1 MRYYQKRMK
10 LFFFISVLFIPLK
23 VNAKENSSVLFSY
36 SSPQHQVAQIGQQLY
51 RALQQ
56 QQWKKA
62 EELLLDYQQL
72 PFHETLLIDYAK
84 ALLAQ
89 TKGNFLQAE
98 FYYQQQLKQKAD
110 FIPAQ
115 TGLIQLYFHLR
126 EYKKAQQQLDQL
138 SSIVDLPKDI
148 SQSIEFYKV
157 KLAAYFQGQRFY
169 QLSFFYNDNI
179 NHAPDIAEKVVS
191 QSTQR
196 KVTLR
201 SAKPIVSTGLTH
213 YFSFYQ
219 PVIIYSHHTFSSY
232 TYARYIDYHSH
243 RRANFL
249 ALYTQLGYRYQKS
262 QYQWSM
268 TPYYE
273 IKKPQ
278 AQYEYQAWG
287 SEAQF
292 SYFINKKQTI
302 NLSFDYKIKKYQE
315 ALNNLNSR
323 RLSYS
328 TNHNYYFNNRMQ
340 LVNQLNYQLDRKKNT
355 LLNYQLYGI
364 KTGVYYPLSVNWHI
378 SLFLQY
384 QFKYYNNYNPLLKKR
399 RKDNSIV
406 FTTNIKNKSSFILG
420 FYPAIEFRYTRRLS
434 NVDWLYQYQ
443 QHEVLFKLEKQF

>member
-10 LFFFISVLFIPLK
+10 LFIIISVLLIPLK
-23 VNAKENSSVLFSY
+23 INANENNAILFSY

-72 PFHETLLIDYAK
+72 PLHETLLINYAK

-89 TKGNFLQAE
+89 IKGDFLNAE
-98 FYYQQQLKQKAD
+98 FYYQQQLKQKVD

-126 EYKKAQQQLDQL
+126 EYKKAQRQLNQL
-138 SSIVDLPKDI
+138 SNMIDLPKDI
-148 SQSIEFYKV
+148 IQSIAFYRA
-157 KLAAYFQGQRFY
+157 KLASYFQGQRFY
-169 QLSFFYNDNI
+169 QLSFFYDDNI
-179 NHAPDIAEKVVS
+179 NHAPDLAEKIVS

-196 KVTLR
+196 KMTLKG
-201 SAKPIVSTGLTH
+201 AKPIISTGLAH

-219 PVIIYSHHTFSSY
+219 PFILYSHHTFSSY
-232 TYARYIDYHSH
+232 TYARYIDYHSY
-243 RRANFL
+243 RSANFL
-249 ALYTQLGYRYQKS
+249 ALYTQLGYRYQKP
-262 QYQWSM
+262 QYQWSI

-273 IKKPQ
+273 IKKTPT
-278 AQYEYQAWG
+278 QYEYQAWG
-287 SEAQF
+287 SETQF
-292 SYFINKKQTI
+292 SYLINKKQTI
-302 NLSFDYKIKKYQE
+302 NLSLDYKIKKYQE
-315 ALNNLNSR
+315 TLKNLNTQ

-328 TNHNYYFNNRMQ
+328 TNHNYYLNNRVN
-340 LVNQLNYQLDRKKNT
+340 LVNQLNYQLGRKKNT

-364 KTGVYYPLSVNWHI
+364 KTGVYYPLSVNWHM

-384 QFKYYNNYNPLLKKR
+384 QFKQFNNYNPLLKKR
-399 RKDNSIV
+399 RKDNSFI
-406 FTTNIKNKSSFILG
+406 FTINIKNKSPFILG
-420 FYPAIEFRYTRRLS
+420 FYPAIELRYTRRLS

>member
-10 LFFFISVLFIPLK
+10 LFFIISVLFIPLK
-23 VNAKENSSVLFSY
+23 VNAKENNSVLFSY

>member
-179 NHAPDIAEKVVS
+179 NHAPDIAEKIVS

>member
-10 LFFFISVLFIPLK
+10 LFIIISVLLIPLK
-23 VNAKENSSVLFSY
+23 INANENNAILFSY

-72 PFHETLLIDYAK
+72 PLHETLLINYAK

-89 TKGNFLQAE
+89 IKGDFLNAE
-98 FYYQQQLKQKAD
+98 FYYQQQLKQKVD

-126 EYKKAQQQLDQL
+126 EYKKAQRQLNQL
-138 SSIVDLPKDI
+138 SNMIDLPKDI
-148 SQSIEFYKV
+148 IQSIAFYRA
-157 KLAAYFQGQRFY
+157 KLASYFQGQRFY
-169 QLSFFYNDNI
+169 QLSFFYDDNI
-179 NHAPDIAEKVVS
+179 NHAPDLAEKIVS

-196 KVTLR
+196 KMTLR
-201 SAKPIVSTGLTH
+201 GAKPIVSTGLAH

-219 PVIIYSHHTFSSY
+219 PFILYSHHTFSSY
-232 TYARYIDYHSH
+232 TYARYIDYHSY
-243 RRANFL
+243 RSANFL
-249 ALYTQLGYRYQKS
+249 ALYTQLGYRYQKP
-262 QYQWSM
+262 QYQWSI

-273 IKKPQ
+273 IKKTPT
-278 AQYEYQAWG
+278 QYEYQAWG
-287 SEAQF
+287 SETQF
-292 SYFINKKQTI
+292 SYLINKKQTI
-302 NLSFDYKIKKYQE
+302 NLSLDYKIKKYQE
-315 ALNNLNSR
+315 TLKNLNNQ

-328 TNHNYYFNNRMQ
+328 TNHNYYLNNRVN
-340 LVNQLNYQLDRKKNT
+340 LVNQLNYQLGRKKNT

-364 KTGVYYPLSVNWHI
+364 KTGVYYPLSVNWHM

-384 QFKYYNNYNPLLKKR
+384 QFKQFNNYNPLLKKR
-399 RKDNSIV
+399 RKDNSFI
-406 FTTNIKNKSSFILG
+406 FTTNIKNKSPFILG
-420 FYPAIEFRYTRRLS
+420 FYPAIELRYTRRLS
-434 NVDWLYQYQ
+434 NVEWLYQYQ

>member
-179 NHAPDIAEKVVS
+179 NHAPDIAEKIVS

-384 QFKYYNNYNPLLKKR
+384 QFKYFNNYNPLLKKR

>member
-10 LFFFISVLFIPLK
+10 LFFIISVLFIPLK